1 MRPTAST
8 MTAVRA
14 ETPTVDADHWDHVTI
29 TQGVDRHTH
38 RLRDLAVA
46 LVAAV
51 CVAAVAAW
59 IGAAVVSSP
68 ASADATATAT
78 DPAPASHA
86 RLGAVVRSNPH
97 ARPRLGPV
105 VHHSATTGSTTGT
118 AAAPITTATT
128 TTDHSR
134 LGTVTHH
141 GALPRQW
148 KS

>member
-14 ETPTVDADHWDHVTI
+14 ETPTVDVDHWDHVTV
-29 TQGVDRHTH
+29 TQGIDRPTH

-46 LVAAV
+46 LVAAL

-59 IGAAVVSSP
+59 IGAAVVTSP
-68 ASADATATAT
+68 ASADATATAS
-78 DPAPASHA
+78 APASHA
-86 RLGAVVRSNPH
+86 RLGTVVHSNPH
-97 ARPRLGPV
+97 AHPRLGPV
-105 VHHSATTGSTTGT
+105 VHHSPTTGSTTGT
-118 AAAPITTATT
+118 DSAPITKATT